1 MSVSI
6 SSTYS
11 NVASANTSHKLY
23 VPVSKSAVLY
33 SHFDHVSGFVAKNG
47 QGGVSISKIQ
57 ILNTLIDHLS
67 SIKSGKVPAAVKNST
82 PEQLDSMIQ
91 NYQTQIKQAV
101 KASEVTPYAIAGAR
115 PEPGALF
122 SLNA

>member
-6 SSTYS
+6 SSAYS
-11 NVASANTSHKLY
+11 NVASANASKLY
-23 VPVSKSAVLY
+23 VPVSKASLLY

-47 QGGVSISKIQ
+47 QNGVSISKIQ

-67 SIKSGKVPAAVKNST
+67 AIKSGKVPAAVKNST
-82 PEQLDSMIQ
+82 PEQIDSMIT
-91 NYQTQIKQAV
+91 NYQTQIRQAV
-101 KASEVTPYAIAGAR
+101 QAASSVANGVAGAK

-122 SLNA
+122 SINA